1 MKRTDFVGLIL
12 AAACVVHCLAMPL
25 VLVYLP
31 VLGMSWLT
39 DSRVH
44 YALLGAG
51 LTLGGLSFLPG
62 YRVHR
67 RVWIPALAAVGLGT
81 MAYAAVYQEDQCCH
95 RPPANSVAE
104 IMQTSLVAR
113 EASQTGVQAVKGS
126 HLNTKG
132 DGLAYDSDL
141 PERCRTGHCA
151 TKDESLSSR
160 VSAGVAA
167 LGLTPYL
174 PRSSTPV
181 GATML
186 LIAHILNLKF
196 RGFRDCTVNC
206 CAEDEHSVPELT
218 ADANQVP
225 ASVHDTPAPS
235 DETTR

>member
-31 VLGMSWLT
+31 LLGMSWLT
-39 DSRVH
+39 DPRVH

-62 YRVHR
+62 YRVHHR
-67 RVWIPALAAVGLGT
+67 AWIPALAAVGLGT
-81 MAYAAVYQEDQCCH
+81 MAYAAVFQEDTCCR
-95 RPPANSVAE
+95 RPPANTVAE

-113 EASQTGVQAVKGS
+113 KASLAGAHVVEASDL
-126 HLNTKG
+126 HTKA
-132 DGLAYDSDL
+132 DGLADDSDL
-141 PERCRTGHCA
+141 PDCCRTGHCA
-151 TKDESLSSR
+151 MKNESLYGR

-181 GATML
+181 GATLL

-196 RGFRDCTVNC
+196 RGFRGCSADC
-206 CAEDEHSVPELT
+206 CAEDERSAPDSKGDT
-218 ADANQVP
+218 NQVSESARDSSDP
-225 ASVHDTPAPS
+225 T